1 MDCAAKKSDNNNLLK
16 YIQVKPTFYPL
27 QVKKITR
34 QTRNAIAIEFDVP
47 ASLQSIFAFQPGQYL
62 TIKKVIDGE
71 ETRRTY
77 SLCSSPLDNK
87 WTVAVKK
94 VAGGLFSTWA
104 NEQLQEGDT
113 LDVMPPNGKF
123 SPALLAENEKH
134 YAAFAAGSG
143 ITPIISIIAT
153 TLATEPN
160 SSFTLIYGN
169 QSRSSIIFKEELEA
183 LKNRYI
189 NRLSIY
195 HILSREKTDAE
206 INYGRIDA
214 AKCEQ
219 IFTKLLDVNS
229 VDEFYLCGPQEM
241 STCVNDALVQRGIHS
256 TKIRQ
261 ELFTVGQKTGKRKEH
276 QIAITEDSPK
286 SRITIRID
294 GMETSFD
301 LAYDS
306 DPIMDAALHEG
317 MELPYACKGGMCCT
331 CKAKLVEGEVEME
344 VHYGLEH
351 DEIEAGYILTC
362 QSHPK
367 SAVVVLDFDQR

>member
-1 MDCAAKKSDNNNLLK
+1 VKPIFYLLK
-16 YIQVKPTFYPL
+16 
-27 QVKKITR
+27 VKKITR
-34 QTRNAIAIEFDVP
+34 QTRNAVAIEFDVP
-47 ASLQSIFAFQPGQYL
+47 VALQSIFTFQPGQYL
-62 TIKKVIDGE
+62 TIRKTIDGE

-77 SLCSSPLDNK
+77 SLCSSPLDGK

-94 VAGGLFSTWA
+94 VSGGLFSTWA
-104 NEQLQEGDT
+104 NEHLQEGDI
-113 LDVMPPNGKF
+113 LEVMPPNGKF
-123 SPALLAENEKH
+123 SPVLNAENGKH

-143 ITPIISIIAT
+143 ITPIISIMAT
-153 TLATEPN
+153 ILATETK
-160 SSFTLIYGN
+160 SRFTLIYSN

-183 LKNRYI
+183 LKNKYI
-189 NRLSIY
+189 SRLSIFY
-195 HILSREKTDAE
+195 LLSREKTDAE

-219 IFTKLLDVNS
+219 IFTELLDVNS
-229 VDEFYLCGPQEM
+229 VDEFFLCGPQEM
-241 STCVNDALVQRGIHS
+241 SAFVHDALVQRGIDS

-261 ELFTVGQKTGKRKEH
+261 ELFTVGQKPGKRKEQH
-276 QIAITEDSPK
+276 IAATEDSPK
-286 SRITIRID
+286 SRITVRID

-367 SAVVVLDFDQR
+367 TPVVVVDYDQR

>member
-1 MDCAAKKSDNNNLLK
+1 M
-16 YIQVKPTFYPL
+16 KPTFYPL

-34 QTRNAIAIEFDVP
+34 QTRNAVAIELDIP
-47 ASLQSIFAFQPGQYL
+47 ASLQSIFAYQPGQYL
-62 TIKKVIDGE
+62 TIRKKIEGE

-87 WTVAVKK
+87 WTIAVKK
-94 VAGGLFSTWA
+94 VPGGLFSTWA

-113 LDVMPPNGKF
+113 LDIMPPNGKF
-123 SPALLAENEKH
+123 SPSLNDENKKH

-143 ITPIISIIAT
+143 ITPVISIIAT

-160 SSFTLIYGN
+160 SSFTLVYGN
-169 QSRSSIIFKEELEA
+169 QSRSSIIFKEALEA
-183 LKNRYI
+183 LKNKYI

-195 HILSREKTDAE
+195 HILSREKTDAD

-219 IFTKLLDVNS
+219 IFAKLLDINS
-229 VDEFYLCGPQEM
+229 VDEFFLCGPQEM
-241 STCVNDALVQRGIHS
+241 SACVHDALVQRGIDS

-261 ELFTVGQKTGKRKEH
+261 ELFTVTQKTGKRKEQ
-276 QIAITEDSPK
+276 QITATQDSPK
-286 SRITIRID
+286 SRITVRID

-351 DEIEAGYILTC
+351 DEIAAGFILTC

-367 SAVVVLDFDQR
+367 TPVVVVDFDQR